1 MEVKGGMGWFSPK
14 SWDFLSLLEL
24 HFHCSSW
31 EFGCQQNNPSLV

>member
-24 HFHCSSW
+24 HFHCR